1 MRNVNDF
8 EESIVSNA
16 GTECFSKV
24 FSEVVASENDLPQ
37 ALSILDLVLF
47 MLIVALAEYLKLQL
61 LVIAH

>member
-8 EESIVSNA
+8 EEAIVSNA

-24 FSEVVASENDLPQ
+24 FSKVVASENDLPQ